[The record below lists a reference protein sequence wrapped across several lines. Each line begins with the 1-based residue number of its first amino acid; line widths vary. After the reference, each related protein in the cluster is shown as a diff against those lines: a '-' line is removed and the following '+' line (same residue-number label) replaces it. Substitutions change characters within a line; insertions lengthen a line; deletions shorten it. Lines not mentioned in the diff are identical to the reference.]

1 MRRSLPRGLGLWE
14 RLCSARLAPTD
25 GDLCDRLPLPI
36 SLSHECESALRKLRS
51 FRPQRMEEVSLP
63 RACVAKAAKELAPAG
78 LAVSKETCDLL
89 VACCTEFINLVSS
102 EANAVAKSV
111 VKPEHIIHALR
122 VLEFETYVPIA
133 ERAAAEAGKAPKR
146 RKIARP
152 AASGLSA
159 EELVA
164 EQARLIAS
172 ARDWG
177 VKHGVA
183 AADARTMA
191 D

>member
-1 MRRSLPRGLGLWE
+1 
-14 RLCSARLAPTD
+14 
-25 GDLCDRLPLPI
+25 
-36 SLSHECESALRKLRS
+36 
-51 FRPQRMEEVSLP
+51 MEQVSLP
-63 RACVAKAAKELAPAG
+63 RTCVVKAAKELAPAG

-89 VACCTEFINLVSS
+89 VGCCTEFINLVTS
-102 EANAVAKSV
+102 EAGAVAKSV

-133 ERAAAEAGKAPKR
+133 ERAAAEVGNAPKR
-146 RKIARP
+146 RKIKRP

-159 EELVA
+159 EQLVA

-172 ARDWG
+172 AREWS
-177 VKHGVA
+177 VKHGA
-183 AADARTMA
+183 AAAAAPPPPPQGARTAA